1 MDIDKK
7 RAFLS
12 DNQVS
17 NLLIEHI
24 TMFPMTKALVI
35 GDIIMD
41 EYIWGE
47 VSRISPEAPVPVV
60 DVKKETKMLGGAA
73 NVINNMVTL
82 GATPILCGVVGNDTA
97 GEKIVGTLRQMGLV
111 TEGILFEED
120 RPTTVKTR
128 VVAHNQQIVRF
139 DRENARYIKP
149 ESEEKLL
156 QFIKDNLDGINAI
169 VVSDYGKGVISS
181 SLMKGL
187 RRLVGP
193 SSSVVIAVDPKTEN
207 FEYYRGVDVIT
218 PNHHE
223 AGAFCRLKIVNK
235 ETLIMAGK
243 RMLNDLNCRSV
254 LITQGSNGMTLF
266 ENGGNI
272 SHIPTVAKKV
282 FDVTGAGDTV
292 IATFSIGLASG
303 LDLKSAAILSNFAA
317 GIVVG
322 EVGTTAVRTEELK
335 NVIAEESVAR
345 MEMVEG

>member
-7 RAFLS
+7 RSFLS
-12 DNQVS
+12 DNPVS
-17 NLLIEHI
+17 DLLIEHI

-73 NVINNMVTL
+73 NVINNMVAL
-82 GATPILCGVVGNDTA
+82 GATPVLCGVVGKDA
-97 GEKIVGTLRQMGLV
+97 VGEEIVGTLRQMGLV
-111 TEGILFEED
+111 TEGIIFEEN

-128 VVAHNQQIVRF
+128 VVAHSQQIVRF

-149 ESEEKLL
+149 QSEKKLL
-156 QFIKDNLDGINAI
+156 QFIDDNLDGINAI

-187 RRLVGP
+187 RRLVGS

-207 FEYYRGVDVIT
+207 FEYYQGVDVIT

-223 AGAFCRLKIVNK
+223 AGAFCHLKIVNK

-243 RMLNDLNCRSV
+243 MMLNDLNCRSV

-303 LDLKSAAILSNFAA
+303 LDLKSAALLSNFAA

-322 EVGTTAVRTEELK
+322 EVGTTAVRSEELK
-335 NVIAEESVAR
+335 NVIAEESVAKV
-345 MEMVEG
+345 EMVES